1 MFNNQTDYSRNKL
14 DRNAIVY
21 CDAFGQ
27 TVRLTRADFKNEE
40 EFLMWKA
47 FSDKDYHE
55 AENEEHLYLDRKLTI
70 HTTASQK
77 LTVQAPE
84 DMMMEYIAETERQ
97 KLRVLMMQGFKDR
110 LTEIQ
115 QRRLWMYCVQ
125 GLDEYEIAG
134 IEGVKQQV
142 VSASIRSAK
151 NKLKKFLKNRM

>member
-27 TVRLTRADFKNEE
+27 IVRLTKSDFKNEE

-47 FSDKDYHE
+47 FSDEEYHA
-55 AENEEHLYLDRKLTI
+55 AEKEEHLYLDHKLAI
-70 HTTASQK
+70 HAVANHK
-77 LTVQAPE
+77 LAVQAPE
-84 DMMMEYIAETERQ
+84 DMMMEFIAETERQ
-97 KLRVLMMQGFKDR
+97 KLRMLMMQGYKGC

-134 IEGVKQQV
+134 IEGVGQRRI
-142 VSASIRSAK
+142 STSIKAAK
-151 NKLKKFLKNRM
+151 NKLRKFLKNRG